1 MHFITTILTTTTYY
15 NCNGQSQLFHSHHFY
30 CHNGSRN
37 HNSLH
42 RVVRIRKRGWSP
54 FFCHSLGRWKKP
66 TRKALRSVLAA
77 QDQSRRMG
85 QASAD
90 WRRFYVFFCLKILG
104 APQKS
109 PGRWCHGFD
118 PSIWNKNQATGYFF
132 YINTRYPPVF
142 GQTQGCSN
150 CRAGKW

>member
-1 MHFITTILTTTTYY
+1 MF
-15 NCNGQSQLFHSHHFY
+15 
-30 CHNGSRN
+30 
-37 HNSLH
+37 
-42 RVVRIRKRGWSP
+42 
-54 FFCHSLGRWKKP
+54 
-66 TRKALRSVLAA
+66 
-77 QDQSRRMG
+77 
-85 QASAD
+85 
-90 WRRFYVFFCLKILG
+90 FFCLKILG